1 MATQKQER
9 IVFMRRSAILL
20 LDFIILTLSNSE
32 TKIQQEIRLALGQR
46 SDLRLFRNETGKL
59 PDPRTGRWVQFG
71 LAKGSSDLI
80 GFKTI
85 KVTPEMIGQDLAVF
99 TSIEVKTNTGQL
111 SKYQHNWLQAVKKA
125 GGITGV
131 ARTVGDAL
139 KILKVN

>member
-1 MATQKQER
+1 MSNQET
-9 IVFMRRSAILL
+9 VL
-20 LDFIILTLSNSE
+20 
-32 TKIQQEIRLALGQR
+32 QQNIRLALGQH
-46 SDLRLFRNETGKL
+46 SDLRL

-85 KVTPEMIGQDLAVF
+85 KITPEMIGKDLAVF

-111 SKYQHNWLQAVKKA
+111 SKNQHNWLQAVKKA

-131 ARTVGDAL
+131 ARTVRDVHL
-139 KILKVN
+139 S